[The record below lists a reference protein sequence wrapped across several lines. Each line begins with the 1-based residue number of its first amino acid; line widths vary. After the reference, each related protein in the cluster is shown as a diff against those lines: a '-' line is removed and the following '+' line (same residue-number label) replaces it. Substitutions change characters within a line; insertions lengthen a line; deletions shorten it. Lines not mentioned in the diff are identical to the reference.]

1 MWIVPTF
8 LLFEHQLWAVLPAA
22 TFVLV
27 NASRWQFGWI
37 RSMEGERRN
46 IGVILY
52 PLSTALALGLFW
64 TAPSP
69 VVGSAAILVM
79 CWGDAAAAI
88 VGRRWGKTHYVV
100 LDHQR
105 SLEGSAAMFCAS
117 TVAVLVS
124 FSAFGAPVDSGVVV
138 AALITALAATL
149 VEALPYIREFEGK
162 TVVIKYGGSAM
173 DNPTLRRSTAEDI
186 TLMKYVGMNPIIV
199 HGGGPHINANLKS
212 LNIESS
218 FHNGLRVTNQETV
231 GVVEMTLAGSVNK
244 DIVTLINQAANSDSV
259 RVSATK

>member
-1 MWIVPTF
+1 MDLWAGFRQDLGAMAMSAAWVMGVIGVAEYFRSRGVARESTRKIIHVGIGMWIVPTF

-27 NASRWQFGWI
+27 NASSWQFGWI

-64 TAPSP
+64 TAPWP

-124 FSAFGAPVDSGVVV
+124 FYAFGAPVDSGVVV

-149 VEALPYIREFEGK
+149 VEAVCPWGLDNLLVPV
-162 TVVIKYGGSAM
+162 TVA
-173 DNPTLRRSTAEDI
+173 
-186 TLMKYVGMNPIIV
+186 
-199 HGGGPHINANLKS
+199 
-212 LNIESS
+212 
-218 FHNGLRVTNQETV
+218 
-231 GVVEMTLAGSVNK
+231 
-244 DIVTLINQAANSDSV
+244 VTLV
-259 RVSATK
+259 LTRPGVWG